1 MSVEQRERK
10 IQALGRPSNTITIKG
25 MSRLFFDNFE
35 RQSDLAFPI
44 ASEFE
49 PQNPNMKL
57 FGLQRE

>member
-1 MSVEQRERK
+1 M
-10 IQALGRPSNTITIKG
+10 KG
-25 MSRLFFDNFE
+25 MSRLFFDNSE

-44 ASEFE
+44 ALEFE